1 MRTLVDAN
9 VLLRYLLND
18 SEELS
23 LRAKEIVASGVWLL
37 PEVLAEV
44 VYVLSGVY
52 AVERKVIAQALT
64 ELIEEVCCDSPA
76 ALCAALNKY
85 AATRL
90 DFIDCVLWAY
100 NRVNLDT
107 VVTFDKKLNKALE
120 D

>member
-9 VLLRYLLND
+9 VILRYLLDD
-18 SEELS
+18 SEEFS
-23 LRAKEIVASGVWLL
+23 LRAREIVASGAWLL

-44 VYVLSGVY
+44 VYVLNGVY
-52 AVERKVIAQALT
+52 AVERKVIAQTLT
-64 ELIEEVCCDSPA
+64 ELIEEMWCECPTV
-76 ALCAALNKY
+76 LCAALDKY

-90 DFIDCVLWAY
+90 DFIDCVLWAH

-120 D
+120 E